1 MIFNKI
7 IIGGLMDKLDLLR
20 ESIVDTQQ
28 TVRAI
33 DVKAGFFLVFL
44 CLPLSQMDK
53 ITTGLHFL
61 VKHHDFWLLL
71 IVLNF
76 TLWIISLLLLVF
88 SVFPLNNP
96 KDSIDFNGFQNHPTG
111 IFFGGYL
118 FPKLGFWSALNIS
131 HIPKANKNFVQE
143 KAYVDSLV
151 EETIQDELL
160 LERMKLISIR
170 DLKIKRLQ
178 KALFTTVFW
187 VVLSF
192 FIWLAVIILK

>member
-1 MIFNKI
+1 
-7 IIGGLMDKLDLLR
+7 MDKCDLLR

-53 ITTGLHFL
+53 ITTGLHALF
-61 VKHHDFWLLL
+61 KIHDFWLFL
-71 IVLNF
+71 IVPNF
-76 TLWIISLLLLVF
+76 ALWIISLLLLVF

-111 IFFGGYL
+111 VFFGGYL
-118 FPKLGFWSALNIS
+118 FPKLGLGAALNI
-131 HIPKANKNFVQE
+131 HHVPKASKTFVQE
-143 KAYVDSLV
+143 KQIIDSLTDDQV
-151 EETIQDELL
+151 KEELIF
-160 LERMKLISIR
+160 ERMKLISIR

-178 KALFTTVFW
+178 KSLFTTIFW

-192 FIWLAVIILK
+192 VIWLAVIILK